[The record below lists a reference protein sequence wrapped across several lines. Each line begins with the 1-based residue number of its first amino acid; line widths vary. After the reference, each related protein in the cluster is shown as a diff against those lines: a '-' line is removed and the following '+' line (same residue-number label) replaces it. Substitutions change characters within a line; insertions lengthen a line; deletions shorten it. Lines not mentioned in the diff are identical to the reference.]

1 MYFGL
6 SEEQQSFQ
14 ESICKFLE
22 DEATIDNIKLY
33 NKGDLPN
40 FPKTIH
46 QGLLELGINGL
57 IIPEQYGGLGL
68 DLLFATAVSQSLGAG
83 VAPSPFI
90 GSYVLA
96 PFAILQAGND
106 HQKEKYLP
114 GIAAAKIRFGVG
126 LTEFIASR
134 DEAEI
139 VFDNGQINGRA
150 LFVIDSDMATH
161 FLISDTSGVLSII
174 ESNDPGLEII
184 NLTTVDKT
192 SAVVELK
199 MNNVI
204 AEQLGSSDNQSSNTQ
219 RLVDLGRL
227 MIAADSVGA
236 AQVMI
241 NKAVEYS
248 MQRKQF
254 GRVIGSF
261 QAVKHMCAQ
270 MAADLEP
277 CYSLIWYAAHSMDH
291 LPEESNLMASHSKAH
306 VSDVASSIAKTST
319 EVHGGM
325 GFTDELGL
333 HYWFKRIGL
342 NRQLLG
348 GVDTVREEA
357 ADSQGF

>member
-14 ESICKFLE
+14 EIIRKFLE
-22 DEATIDNIKLY
+22 DEATIDKIKLF
-33 NKGDLPN
+33 NKGDLPD
-40 FPKTIH
+40 FPETIH
-46 QGLLELGINGL
+46 KGLLELGIHGL

-68 DLLFATAVSQSLGAG
+68 DILFATAVSQSLGAG

-106 HQKEKYLP
+106 EQKEKYLS
-114 GIAAAKIRFGVG
+114 GISQAKIRFGVG
-126 LTEFIASR
+126 LTEYIASR
-134 DEAEI
+134 DKAEI
-139 VFDNGQINGRA
+139 VFEHGKINGRA
-150 LFVIDSDMATH
+150 LFVIDAGNATH
-161 FLISDTSGVLSII
+161 FLISDSSGILSII
-174 ESNDPGLEII
+174 NSNDPGLEIV

-192 SAVVELK
+192 TTVVELK
-199 MNNVI
+199 MNNVN
-204 AEQLGSSDNQSSNTQ
+204 AEQLDSTENHSENTQ
-219 RLVDLGRL
+219 MLVNLGRL
-227 MIAADSVGA
+227 MIAADSLGA

-241 NKAVEYS
+241 DKAVKYS
-248 MQRKQF
+248 MERKQF

-277 CYSLIWYAAHSMDH
+277 CYSLIWYSAHSMDH
-291 LPEESNLMASHSKAH
+291 IPEESSLMASHSKAH
-306 VSDVASSIAKTST
+306 VSDVASYIAKTST

-348 GVDTVREEA
+348 GVDTVREEV
-357 ADSQGF
+357 ADSQDF